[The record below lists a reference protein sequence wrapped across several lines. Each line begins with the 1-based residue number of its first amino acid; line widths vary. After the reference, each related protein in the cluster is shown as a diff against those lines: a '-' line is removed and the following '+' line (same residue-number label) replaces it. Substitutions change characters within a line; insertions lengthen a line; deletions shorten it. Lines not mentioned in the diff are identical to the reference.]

1 MKITVTEKNFESI
14 LSKLQKVCSK
24 YIMLRSCRVYDTNM
38 IEKREYRRSP
48 IKIGTKFK
56 EIRNKNGS
64 YKRLM
69 RIPEIYKFKAF
80 IGVAKHS
87 FRKEWEENTNSYNAK
102 LYKEMKCLIHFDLG
116 GGCALSIC
124 EGDKIEFLPF
134 GAFYVYTDNKFTS
147 LNGISSIYRNGFFPC
162 EKIKDLEEEKKKRE
176 KEWEEEEQFWDDFN
190 TCFDPDYIS
199 DALQDLR
206 DDDLLDY
213 CNKQFMDDFM
223 SDEYD
228 PIDDPDIYDSLN
240 QYDPIDDD
248 PIDNEEE

>member
-87 FRKEWEENTNSYNAK
+87 FRKEWEEKSNTYNAK
-102 LYKEMKCLIHFDLG
+102 LYKKKMKQLIYFDLG
-116 GGCALSIC
+116 VGCALSIC
-124 EGDKIEFLPF
+124 EGYKIEFLPF
-134 GAFYVYTDNKFTS
+134 GGFYIYTDNKFTS

-162 EKIKDLEEEKKKRE
+162 EKIKDLEEEKKKR
-176 KEWEEEEQFWDDFN
+176 KKNGKRKINFGAIF
-190 TCFDPDYIS
+190 
-199 DALQDLR
+199 
-206 DDDLLDY
+206 
-213 CNKQFMDDFM
+213 
-223 SDEYD
+223 
-228 PIDDPDIYDSLN
+228 
-240 QYDPIDDD
+240 
-248 PIDNEEE
+248 